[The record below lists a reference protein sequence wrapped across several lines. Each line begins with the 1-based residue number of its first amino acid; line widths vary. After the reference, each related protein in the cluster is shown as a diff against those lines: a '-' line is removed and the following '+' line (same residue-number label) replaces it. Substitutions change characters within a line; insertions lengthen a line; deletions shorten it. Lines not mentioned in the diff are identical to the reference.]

1 MKYTPR
7 FLGCI
12 LLFCA
17 ALAWSQEDQDW
28 MLVCMTRYTV
38 VEVKLSSMKRISKNV
53 VQVWLRELPKADS
66 LLQARQFRG
75 YDNWA
80 YSQTLFQVNL
90 NSEKCRSIS
99 YIDYSDKGETIS
111 SSSDEGKWEPIIPG
125 TVAEGIFSY
134 LRKRR

>member
-1 MKYTPR
+1 
-7 FLGCI
+7 
-12 LLFCA
+12 
-17 ALAWSQEDQDW
+17 

-53 VQVWLRELPKADS
+53 SQVWLRELPKADS